1 MADSPDPAGQ
11 TPDAGRTPDAEQ
23 NADAGQNA
31 DAEQGSV
38 AGTPDAGAGE
48 SAQQEWVP
56 PASAQRAQRI
66 GGWFTVVGAALLIV
80 FFGIQT
86 ALWWERQEWL
96 WVVLGIF
103 IIVIDLALIVQF
115 FVKRAGKSR

>member
-1 MADSPDPAGQ
+1 MADSSDPAGQ
-11 TPDAGRTPDAEQ
+11 TPDAGRTPDAGQ
-23 NADAGQNA
+23 NADAGQ
-31 DAEQGSV
+31 DSV
-38 AGTPDAGAGE
+38 AGKTPDAGAGE
-48 SAQQEWVP
+48 TEQQEWVP

-115 FVKRAGKSR
+115 FMKRAAERR

>member
-23 NADAGQNA
+23 NADAGQ
-31 DAEQGSV
+31 GPV
-38 AGTPDAGAGE
+38 AGTPDARAGE
-48 SAQQEWVP
+48 PEQQEWVP

-86 ALWWERQEWL
+86 ALWWEHQEWL